1 MPLQS
6 RARTGESD
14 QLASRPGAQLL
25 AASGTPRSSHARGPE
40 SAGQVALLTSLPG
53 SSAPQPWETQKR
65 GARGPDSP
73 RAARVAA
80 RCRAKPHRA
89 RSHWPQV
96 AALRPTGSPSCVL
109 IIGPRPCG
117 PPRIGSGGGPE
128 ELPLATGA
136 ACPRGLAIGTA
147 RFRPC
152 PVRPPPAPRAAQVP
166 RSWRGRRRRSRAARS
181 LPRSAVRPAWQPGPA
196 WGAASHGP
204 SARDAALTATGGARH
219 AQQDGPQDGWERR
232 PRPSEGAL
240 RRVSARAA
248 PDGGQGGARGGAAS
262 GPSGPPR
269 AREAG
274 RGGGGGWICGGA
286 LGGGRREASRAERA
300 PGLWVSPG
308 RAQRA
313 GVVALLAQVAR
324 SWSGVLRTDLDI
336 LITSVDAMTTFK
348 DLCEEVRDM
357 CGLHQQHPLTLKWV
371 DSEGDPCT
379 VSSQMELEEA
389 FRLVCQGR
397 DEVLIIHG
405 G

>member
-53 SSAPQPWETQKR
+53 SSAPQPRETQKR
-65 GARGPDSP
+65 GAQGPDSP

-136 ACPRGLAIGTA
+136 ACPRGLAVGTA

-152 PVRPPPAPRAAQVP
+152 PAPPPPPRAP
-166 RSWRGRRRRSRAARS
+166 PKFRGVGAAG
-181 LPRSAVRPAWQPGPA
+181 AVGPA
-196 WGAASHGP
+196 LRAPFRVPPSAPPGNPALRGGPASHGP
-204 SARDAALTATGGARH
+204 STRDAALTAAGGARH
-219 AQQDGPQDGWERR
+219 AQQDGPQDGRERR

-313 GVVALLAQVAR
+313 GVVALLALVAS
-324 SWSGVLRTDLDI
+324 SWSGVLRTDLY
-336 LITSVDAMTTFK
+336 V
-348 DLCEEVRDM
+348 
-357 CGLHQQHPLTLKWV
+357 
-371 DSEGDPCT
+371 
-379 VSSQMELEEA
+379 
-389 FRLVCQGR
+389 
-397 DEVLIIHG
+397 
-405 G
+405 

>member
-6 RARTGESD
+6 QARTGESD

-96 AALRPTGSPSCVL
+96 PPAPVDWPSGRPGSAPAQC
-109 IIGPRPCG
+109 
-117 PPRIGSGGGPE
+117 GGG
-128 ELPLATGA
+128 
-136 ACPRGLAIGTA
+136 
-147 RFRPC
+147 
-152 PVRPPPAPRAAQVP
+152 PPPAPRAAQVP

-219 AQQDGPQDGWERR
+219 AQQDGPQDGRERR
-232 PRPSEGAL
+232 PCPSEGAL

-248 PDGGQGGARGGAAS
+248 PDGGQGGARGGAA
-262 GPSGPPR
+262 SGPPR

-308 RAQRA
+308 
-313 GVVALLAQVAR
+313 AR
-324 SWSGVLRTDLDI
+324 SGPVLLRSSPRDI